1 MTSIGRTTLKKG
13 DTVFVKSGENPA
25 LPYVAQVSCPTPR
38 PCRNPKKKYR
48 LPLAERLR
56 KTFAVRSLQ
65 SFR

>member
-1 MTSIGRTTLKKG
+1 M
-13 DTVFVKSGENPA
+13 FVKSGENPA